1 MCATLLLCGMVWYS
15 FLQYGLV
22 RYYGMIWCVASD
34 VILRLSVDVAELFQ
48 QLTNGMLC
56 TWQCTLDLPNSD
68 LSTPNFAEY
77 CD

>member
-1 MCATLLLCGMVWYS
+1 MLLCYYVVWYGTVFCSMVW
-15 FLQYGLV
+15 
-22 RYYGMIWCVASD
+22 YGMIWCVASD